1 MRFKL
6 RRLEAKAWMF
16 FYQHIMRLSRD
27 EATIRLIIRN
37 MGKPN

>member
-1 MRFKL
+1 MRSKL

-16 FYQHIMRLSRD
+16 FYRRILRLSRD
-27 EATIRLIIRN
+27 EATIRLILRN